1 MIRATTPTHVFT
13 FPYDISPAECTR
25 ILITYAQGRQIML
38 EFEKD
43 ELTIDG
49 QNVSHKFTQEE
60 ANVFSAMKKAEIQ
73 IRILMDGGEAL
84 ASNVITVK
92 VDDVLNDEVLV

>member
-13 FPYDISPAECTR
+13 FPNDISPNDCDR

-38 EFEKD
+38 EFEKN

-49 QNVSHKFTQEE
+49 QAVSHRFTQEE

-73 IRILMDGGEAL
+73 IRILLNSGEAL
-84 ASNVITVK
+84 ASNIITVK